1 MEVLTFFKYNSF
13 KIPNRNIENPRL
25 KNGRI
30 SCDGSVTSNISV
42 DWLNLRTRAFLKKK
56 KCLQTFSPSR
66 VASNVTR
73 NLYSKLLVSVYRLVA
88 CIYSDTQTVI
98 D

>member
-1 MEVLTFFKYNSF
+1 MEVLTVFKYNSF
-13 KIPNRNIENPRL
+13 KIPNRNIEKPLL

-30 SCDGSVTSNISV
+30 SCDGSVTSNIGV
-42 DWLNLRTRAFLKKK
+42 DWLNFRTRVFLKKK
-56 KCLQTFSPSR
+56 CFQTFSPSR
-66 VASNVTR
+66 GASNVAR
-73 NLYSKLLVSVYRLVA
+73 NLYSNLLVSVYRLVA